1 MPSASATCR
10 RKSTH
15 VRRNNSD
22 DLCGL
27 PCAPCKSSLGLVAG
41 LIILER
47 AMANVNRGQGVG
59 FAVGGVVVDKK
70 MLKLIGAK
78 VGAGG
83 WA

>member
-1 MPSASATCR
+1 
-10 RKSTH
+10 
-15 VRRNNSD
+15 
-22 DLCGL
+22 
-27 PCAPCKSSLGLVAG
+27 
-41 LIILER
+41 
-47 AMANVNRGQGVG
+47 MANVNRGQGVG

>member
-1 MPSASATCR
+1 MISAACLCALQV
-10 RKSTH
+10 KS
-15 VRRNNSD
+15 RSR
-22 DLCGL
+22 C
-27 PCAPCKSSLGLVAG
+27 AG

-78 VGAGG
+78 VGAGE